1 MKAPLLM
8 KRLAYSLLLLSAA
21 AGADTTKPERKKTD
35 VLRWDGFSGPEL
47 ETPPRDAEAFVVTPI
62 QSGDW
67 QHGLSFALAPVV
79 SGEPHTLVVQ
89 GPFTRFAVPAAFVAP
104 PVNPKQKLGVG
115 SYVLFQQNATLTLT
129 VNVGRVKKIAKDAV
143 TVAYEF
149 AGEINKDDVAPNH
162 VMVLD
167 GKLAWGAPVSFIADD
182 GKPVLGWYV
191 TAGRDAEH
199 AWVLSVGKPFEVEKP
214 KPLEIQAFKKGAKV
228 SAVFGT
234 TSVLTLK
241 DGKQP
246 PARQYLEPGTVV
258 EVLNGGLTYKVKKA
272 DGGEVSSL
280 DADDVFAR

>member
-1 MKAPLLM
+1 V
-8 KRLAYSLLLLSAA
+8 R
-21 AGADTTKPERKKTD
+21 
-35 VLRWDGFSGPEL
+35 DG
-47 ETPPRDAEAFVVTPI
+47 EAFVVTPI

-67 QHGLSFALAPVV
+67 QHGLTFALAPVV
-79 SGEPHTLVVQ
+79 NTEPHSLVVQ
-89 GPFTRFAVPAAFVAP
+89 GPFTRFAVPAAFIAP

-115 SYVLFQQNATLTLT
+115 SYVLFQNNATLTLT
-129 VNVGRVKKIAKDAV
+129 VNLGRVKKVAKD
-143 TVAYEF
+143 TLTIAYEF
-149 AGEINKDDVAPNH
+149 AGEINTDDVASNH

-167 GKLAWGAPVSFIADD
+167 GKLAWGAPVSFVADD

-191 TAGRDAEH
+191 TAGHDAGH
-199 AWVLSVGKPFEVEKP
+199 AWVLSVGKPFEVENP
-214 KPLEIQAFKKGAKV
+214 KPLKIQAFKKGAKV

-272 DGGEVSSL
+272 DGGEVDSL
-280 DADDVFAR
+280 DVGRMFRF